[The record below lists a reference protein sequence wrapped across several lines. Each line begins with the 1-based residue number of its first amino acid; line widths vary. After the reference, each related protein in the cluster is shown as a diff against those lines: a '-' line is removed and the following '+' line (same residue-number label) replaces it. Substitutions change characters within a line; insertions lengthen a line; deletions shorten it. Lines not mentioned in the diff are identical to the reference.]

1 MSKLL
6 SGFLLA
12 GLLGLS
18 AQADALRVEM
28 GAGVWQQEFSGTI
41 TSKDLVGTGFD
52 TFDTD
57 LLGYDKESKGYV
69 WMFIKHP
76 IPILPNLR
84 LEYAAVDFSGTSTT
98 SFVYDGIDYAANAK
112 TQTTL
117 DQFDIIM
124 YYNILDNTAWTTIDL
139 GLDVK
144 VIQSEFSA
152 SGIDNTT
159 LLDVSVNEKE
169 TLPVPMAY
177 GRLRFELPFD
187 LGVEGIAKYSAYK
200 ESKVIDYQIKADYT
214 LVDVLPIDVGLEVG
228 YRYQKLDIDGTDF
241 DIDTSADIEVDGLFA
256 GAVIRF

>member
-1 MSKLL
+1 MSKIL

-12 GLLGLS
+12 GLLSMS
-18 AQADALRVEM
+18 AQADTLRVEM
-28 GAGVWQQEFSGTI
+28 GGGVWQQEFKGTI

-57 LLGYDKESKGYV
+57 LLGYDKEGQGYAWV
-69 WMFIKHP
+69 FIKHP

-84 LEYAAVDFSGTSTT
+84 LEYAAIDFSGTSTQ
-98 SFVYDGIDYAANAK
+98 SFTYDGVTYDASAK

-124 YYNILDNTAWTTIDL
+124 YYNVLDNTAWTTIDL

-144 VIQSEFSA
+144 VIQSEFTA
-152 SGIDNTT
+152 SGTQ
-159 LLDVSVNEKE
+159 LGVPVNVEEKE

-214 LVDVLPIDVGLEVG
+214 LTDILPIDVGLEVG
-228 YRYQKLDIDGTDF
+228 YRYQKLDIDGEDF
-241 DIDTSADIEVDGLFA
+241 SIDTSADLEVDGIFA
-256 GAVIRF
+256 GAVVRF